1 MLMLVIIFIGMVLL
15 MLMLIIVIV
24 AVFIRSLTSV
34 LGGLPLGYPFL
45 GSCHWEVGRHPFS
58 CNNLPADDD
67 GDFND
72 NDNEFGVGKHINLND
87 FNENEFVRVSSASV
101 WKHIKMVC
109 LLDLLI
115 IRLVTFIQKSF
126 GS

>member
-1 MLMLVIIFIGMVLL
+1 MLMIVIIFIVVL

-24 AVFIRSLTSV
+24 AVFIRSLTSF
-34 LGGLPLGYPFL
+34 LGGLPLPRFL
-45 GSCHWEVGRHPFS
+45 SLGGRPPS
-58 CNNLPADDD
+58 LLMQLNNLCGDDD

-101 WKHIKMVC
+101 WKHIKMV
-109 LLDLLI
+109 
-115 IRLVTFIQKSF
+115 
-126 GS
+126 